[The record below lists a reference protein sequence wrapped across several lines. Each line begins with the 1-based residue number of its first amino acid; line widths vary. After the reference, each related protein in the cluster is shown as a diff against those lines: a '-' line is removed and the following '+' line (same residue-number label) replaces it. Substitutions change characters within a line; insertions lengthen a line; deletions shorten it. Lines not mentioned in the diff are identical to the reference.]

1 MQIAEPKGIIDR
13 IYVEKASETGNVWVR
28 FRGDGQE
35 ATASAKEMLIL
46 LDDKC
51 FDGRRIT
58 AKFVPDS
65 LFYAKVK

>member
-28 FRGDGQE
+28 FRGQSDE
-35 ATASAKEMLIL
+35 AIASAKEVLVL
-46 LDDKC
+46 LNDKC
-51 FDGRRIT
+51 FDDRRIT